1 MNHHSRYDVSQR
13 KRCDVPQEVPHGDNL
28 LYGRRTPRRTHYTA
42 RPLMTRRT
50 FSPPPPPPSPRY
62 RSRHHNHKG
71 NRRRA
76 PFPLRPFAG
85 VPAAP
90 PARSQID
97 AYSIGRRRSCEFI
110 MGSPPFMQGS
120 RRATPRQEGLSSGLL
135 TLIPPD
141 ARYPPRERRLMPEWD
156 IRLAGKACLRLAIF
170 ARHKV
175 ALSSFFCGCTLLPS
189 CHPAGG

>member
-13 KRCDVPQEVPHGDNL
+13 KRRNVPQEVPHGDNL

-76 PFPLRPFAG
+76 PFLLGPLTG
-85 VPAAP
+85 VPSAP

-97 AYSIGRRRSCEFI
+97 AYGIGRRRSCELHHGKPSFH
-110 MGSPPFMQGS
+110 
-120 RRATPRQEGLSSGLL
+120 
-135 TLIPPD
+135 
-141 ARYPPRERRLMPEWD
+141 
-156 IRLAGKACLRLAIF
+156 AG
-170 ARHKV
+170 
-175 ALSSFFCGCTLLPS
+175 
-189 CHPAGG
+189 